1 MPCRCLCCWRRLQ
14 LYSQP
19 LLGSRTMK
27 CLGSAP
33 RALTRLPHW
42 NPQQPVKC
50 TGEFV
55 SFTPWSS
62 CPAGTCHDGHWGSPS
77 KHLCLQTKDSHTQRP
92 PTLRVSASLGSGTTL
107 CTSGQPSAHTLS
119 SPALQVPAFLGDIE
133 DPQAALLGCAVCGV
147 TLVAYCVAQVLYPE
161 MQKKRMEKARR
172 HRWAVG
178 VRAWDGRRGSAR
190 ACGNWGRLSI
200 GMVVSTDGLGT
211 VEAQLR
217 CNVWVCLENLLLLK
231 SDLQTD
237 IQK

>member
-1 MPCRCLCCWRRLQ
+1 MMDT
-14 LYSQP
+14 
-19 LLGSRTMK
+19 GD
-27 CLGSAP
+27 
-33 RALTRLPHW
+33 LPAS
-42 NPQQPVKC
+42 
-50 TGEFV
+50 TSV
-55 SFTPWSS
+55 S
-62 CPAGTCHDGHWGSPS
+62 
-77 KHLCLQTKDSHTQRP
+77 TQRTH
-92 PTLRVSASLGSGTTL
+92 TLSGPRPCRVSASLGSGTIL

-172 HRWAVG
+172 HRWAVE
-178 VRAWDGRRGSAR
+178 VRAWDACRGSAR

-200 GMVVSTDGLGT
+200 GMVVSTDGLGA